1 MSKTKETNT
10 ELLKKEKIQ
19 TYTYDEVLSS
29 SIKYFNG
36 DELAATTW
44 MNKYA
49 MKDDAGDFVE
59 RSPDDMHKRMAKEFG
74 RIEANY
80 KLKYNLNGSAK
91 FLSKYGQEREDL
103 TEEKVY
109 SYFKEFGYIIPQGSV
124 MSSLGNCY
132 QLASLSNCIVVPE
145 MHDSYGGVF
154 YTDQAIRRCIGKS
167 KN

>member
-49 MKDDAGDFVE
+49 MKDFNDNYVE
-59 RSPDDMHKRMAKEFG
+59 QNPSDMHRRMAKEFG
-74 RIEANY
+74 RIEEDY

-91 FLSKYGQEREDL
+91 FLSEYGQKREHLSEGRIFDL
-103 TEEKVY
+103 FEN
-109 SYFKEFGYIIPQGSV
+109 FGYYSSRKCYEFSWEYLQNSFSIKLYCGSR
-124 MSSLGNCY
+124 N
-132 QLASLSNCIVVPE
+132 A
-145 MHDSYGGVF
+145 
-154 YTDQAIRRCIGKS
+154 
-167 KN
+167 

>member
-49 MKDDAGDFVE
+49 MKDFNDNYVE
-59 RSPDDMHKRMAKEFG
+59 QNPSDMHRRMAKEFG
-74 RIEANY
+74 RIE
-80 KLKYNLNGSAK
+80 LKRS
-91 FLSKYGQEREDL
+91 
-103 TEEKVY
+103 
-109 SYFKEFGYIIPQGSV
+109 
-124 MSSLGNCY
+124 
-132 QLASLSNCIVVPE
+132 
-145 MHDSYGGVF
+145 
-154 YTDQAIRRCIGKS
+154 
-167 KN
+167 

>member
-49 MKDDAGDFVE
+49 MKDFNDNYVE
-59 RSPDDMHKRMAKEFG
+59 QNPSDMHRRMAKEFG
-74 RIEANY
+74 RIEAQFGGDRALSEDQIY
-80 KLKYNLNGSAK
+80 DLLKD
-91 FLSKYGQEREDL
+91 FKYI
-103 TEEKVY
+103 V
-109 SYFKEFGYIIPQGSV
+109 PQGSP
-124 MSSLGNCY
+124 MMGIGNNHVNV
-132 QLASLSNCIVVPE
+132 SLSNCVVV
-145 MHDSYGGVF
+145 DSPNDNV
-154 YTDQAIRRCIGKS
+154 
-167 KN
+167 